1 MPVKSVTFTM
11 PGRLC
16 LGSCND
22 RFSFFPVEIPATVLR
37 TRPVTCILFR
47 PYGGT
52 ACRMLLLLGRHLSCT
67 KLPCSASLGAWTTL
81 LPLPVARSPKHHSRH
96 RDRRLA
102 SGLASNAFRRSAA
115 RTLVCTLPL
124 LHFSH
129 SRVAVV
135 QPPAVSKIF
144 NPADDCPLAVPPP
157 HFDLLVHSRGCLVWS
172 ELPLR
177 THSSRS
183 FSSGRIFRFAVFSR
197 SSRLWAVLR
206 SGCNPLALSRQFTL
220 SRGVCQAPHSEMP
233 PRSQRPRS
241 HPIGSAFLTI
251 SGEVHLNPYGSPSGY
266 GPGLSNLAKT
276 PCIGLVFD
284 VTLCS
289 FHTTQ
294 RLSRLGS

>member
-1 MPVKSVTFTM
+1 
-11 PGRLC
+11 
-16 LGSCND
+16 
-22 RFSFFPVEIPATVLR
+22 
-37 TRPVTCILFR
+37 
-47 PYGGT
+47 
-52 ACRMLLLLGRHLSCT
+52 LLGR
-67 KLPCSASLGAWTTL
+67 
-81 LPLPVARSPKHHSRH
+81 
-96 RDRRLA
+96 
-102 SGLASNAFRRSAA
+102 
-115 RTLVCTLPL
+115 LPL
-124 LHFSH
+124 LHQAPVVSLLSAFGRRWLPLPAAPFSQTSLPSPGPKVSVGPRFECLQTKRCAYFGMH
-129 SRVAVV
+129 ATPAPFFTLSSRGCTTYRFRVNTTPVR
-135 QPPAVSKIF
+135 
-144 NPADDCPLAVPPP
+144 CPLAVPPP

-266 GPGLSNLAKT
+266 GPGLTRGKT
-276 PCIGLVFD
+276 PHISLVSD
-284 VTLCS
+284 ATLCS
-289 FHTTQ
+289 FCAATAA
-294 RLSRLGS
+294 SA